1 MSLHVI
7 LGPMFSG
14 KTSKLLEIYD
24 QCVLSNI
31 NVLVINHSS
40 DIRYSDT
47 MLSTHNKKM
56 IPCVLTNNL
65 YDLTN
70 VENNKNNYNSVLSAS
85 VILINEGQFFADLYE
100 WTKVMVERYN
110 KKIYVCGLDGD
121 SNRNSFGQMLDLI
134 PICDKVIKLR
144 SLCSICKN
152 GTKAPFTLR
161 TTTESTQIL
170 IGSEESY
177 KPVCRKCYLSKNA

>member
-14 KTSKLLEIYD
+14 KTSKLLEIYE

-31 NVLVINHSS
+31 SILVINHSS
-40 DIRYSDT
+40 DLRYSDT

-56 IPCVLTNNL
+56 IPCKLVQHLEDIPAL
-65 YDLTN
+65 D
-70 VENNKNNYNSVLSAS
+70 VAED
-85 VILINEGQFFADLYE
+85 VILINEGQFFDDLYD
-100 WTKVMVERYN
+100 WVKKLVEHHN

-121 SNRNSFGQMLDLI
+121 SNRNRFGQMLDLI
-134 PICDKVIKLR
+134 PISDKVTKLR

-161 TTTESTQIL
+161 TTTNNNEQIL
-170 IGSEESY
+170 IGSDDCY
-177 KPVCRKCYLSKNA
+177 KPVCRNCYLSNQ